1 MKMNTEPHSWPE
13 MLELFHRWWQG
24 DSPAGAVLFSVV
36 MAALRMA
43 YFGGSRGWRKKTL
56 EMLLCGALTLTFSSA
71 LEYLGLPKTLS
82 VALGGATGLT
92 GVDTIRALA
101 MNYLAKRLGP
111 GNGKEKV

>member
-1 MKMNTEPHSWPE
+1 MVAGRLAGRGCVVFCSDGRPAHGLLWRQQG
-13 MLELFHRWWQG
+13 LE
-24 DSPAGAVLFSVV
+24 
-36 MAALRMA
+36 
-43 YFGGSRGWRKKTL
+43 KKTL

-92 GVDTIRALA
+92 GVDTIRALV

>member
-1 MKMNTEPHSWPE
+1 MNTAPHSWPE
-13 MLELFHRWWQG
+13 MLDLFHQWWRG
-24 DSPAGAVLFSVV
+24 DTPTGAVLFSVV

-43 YFGGSRGWRKKTL
+43 YFGGGGGWKKKIL

-82 VALGGATGLT
+82 VAFGGGIGLT